1 MARVFYLLIIDKGLY
16 RVTSDLF
23 GESKGPAALAAAVPV
38 PVNPRLGLLDIPDAA
53 YHRHV

>member
-1 MARVFYLLIIDKGLY
+1 MFKGLY

-23 GESKGPAALAAAVPV
+23 GESKGRAARAATVPV